1 MHVHALDFIHIIISH
16 GTIPVPGRESH
27 TADLNEFDR
36 YVQIMREGERLSS
49 DLPWVDDNNYNSD
62 DDDDDDQYS
71 DSSAAEWA
79 AEQQQQ
85 QQQPGVVVVHGATAR
100 AAAGCMKSPSCRG
113 DTNNNTI
120 NDIPVEVPLNDLK
133 LEDNNKDDDEK
144 QQQQHNQQQH
154 QYPFNSEFWSFV
166 RSILAKAIPVGY
178 NELEDSNETIS
189 KGPND
194 ANAFLSKV
202 IAISLL
208 NPIQPASLA
217 AEGQFDEMEVLAEL
231 LYATSVGLVSMRF
244 APECVQCGSAVM
256 DTDILGRI
264 KPGRMNCNGCHALN
278 VVDSLDNIK
287 GMFWGS
293 YYYEFYDEVTHVL
306 LSTKLIPPNFASLSL
321 SISLTR
327 SHVLFQ
333 FRCALCIS

>member
-1 MHVHALDFIHIIISH
+1 
-16 GTIPVPGRESH
+16 
-27 TADLNEFDR
+27 
-36 YVQIMREGERLSS
+36 MREGERLSS
-49 DLPWVDDNNYNSD
+49 DLPWEEDDDNYSD
-62 DDDDDDQYS
+62 DDDEQYS

-79 AEQQQQ
+79 AEQQHQP
-85 QQQPGVVVVHGATAR
+85 PGVVAHGATAR

-113 DTNNNTI
+113 DTNNNDM

-133 LEDNNKDDDEK
+133 LEDNNKEEK
-144 QQQQHNQQQH
+144 DQQQQQH
-154 QYPFNSEFWSFV
+154 QYPFNSEFWSFI
-166 RSILAKAIPVGY
+166 RSILAKAVPVGY

-208 NPIQPASLA
+208 NPIQPALLA
-217 AEGQFDEMEVLAEL
+217 AEGQFDEMDVLAEL

-287 GMFWGS
+287 GMCYFN
-293 YYYEFYDEVTHVL
+293 YIYIIL
-306 LSTKLIPPNFASLSL
+306 MMM
-321 SISLTR
+321 
-327 SHVLFQ
+327 
-333 FRCALCIS
+333 

>member
-1 MHVHALDFIHIIISH
+1 
-16 GTIPVPGRESH
+16 
-27 TADLNEFDR
+27 
-36 YVQIMREGERLSS
+36 MREGERLSS
-49 DLPWVDDNNYNSD
+49 DLPWEDDNNYNNNYYD
-62 DDDDDDQYS
+62 DDDDDDEQYS
-71 DSSAAEWA
+71 DSSVPEWA

-85 QQQPGVVVVHGATAR
+85 QPGVVVAHGATAR
-100 AAAGCMKSPSCRG
+100 AAAGCMKKSPSCHRG
-113 DTNNNTI
+113 DTNN
-120 NDIPVEVPLNDLK
+120 IPVEVPLNDLK
-133 LEDNNKDDDEK
+133 LEDNNKDDDQK
-144 QQQQHNQQQH
+144 QQHHQQH

-208 NPIQPASLA
+208 NPIQPALLA

-287 GMFWGS
+287 GMCCFW
-293 YYYEFYDEVTHVL
+293 
-306 LSTKLIPPNFASLSL
+306 I
-321 SISLTR
+321 I
-327 SHVLFQ
+327 
-333 FRCALCIS
+333 CIILMM